1 MCPRAWRWSCRV
13 LSLPRSPPDLS
24 EAALRAAENMRF
36 VSTARGNR
44 IPLVVEAAPDAPY
57 CIIYS
62 HGNAVDLG
70 LVLPFLADLRVATGC
85 TVIGVEYPGYS
96 ISEPRGKRPTEAGCY
111 AAIDSAYAHATGPC
125 GFDPERIV
133 LYGRSLGTGPTID
146 LSSRLG
152 DEISGTI
159 LMSPLTSAVRT
170 QLGETASRML
180 SRMDIFKSIHKI
192 GSVKS
197 PTFVMHGESDS
208 VVPCSHG
215 RALYRM
221 LPPEAKVF
229 APWWAK
235 RRGHNDMPE
244 AEVLRR
250 VSDFI
255 QALKQI
261 RQSNEMSSDHRPDT

>member
-1 MCPRAWRWSCRV
+1 MGLVESLAFPAPRT
-13 LSLPRSPPDLS
+13 DLS
-24 EAALRAAENMRF
+24 EAALRAAESMRL
-36 VSTARGNR
+36 VPTARGDR
-44 IPLVVEAAPDAPY
+44 VPLVVEAAPDAPY

-70 LVLPFLADLRVATGC
+70 LILPFLANLRAATGC
-85 TVIGVEYPGYS
+85 TVIGFEYPGYS
-96 ISEPRGKRPTEAGCY
+96 ISEPRGGRPTEAGCY

-125 GFDPERIV
+125 GFEPERIV

-152 DEISGTI
+152 HRIAGTI

-170 QLGETASRML
+170 QLGETMSRML

-197 PTFVMHGESDS
+197 PTFVMHGESDG
-208 VVPCSHG
+208 VVPCSNG

-250 VSDFI
+250 VSDFM
-255 QALKQI
+255 QALKQ
-261 RQSNEMSSDHRPDT
+261 RRESNGMR